1 MRTAGHQQGE
11 FHGVGI
17 RAVGAYLPAKVLS
30 NTDLEQIL
38 ITRDDWIRENIG
50 VETRRVAADDEWT
63 SDLGAEALRDACARA
78 GITPADVDLVIC
90 GTYTPDNMAPPTAML
105 IIDKTGATGAT
116 GFDVNSGAC
125 PGSVFALDVG
135 AKYVASGAYRRVA
148 VVMADVNTKTLD
160 WKDVGPAVIFGDGAA
175 CYLLEP
181 CATGRGIGTTLL
193 RSDPTRYRA
202 VWVPREE
209 RRFRDGRPRRSAF
222 GDNFA
227 QLSGAAVRAFAV
239 GEVPGFIGELLAAE
253 GLTTDE
259 VDLFALHQANLHIVH
274 GIMDGLGVPRDRT
287 VTNVQRYGNTSGA
300 SVPLVLREALDTG
313 RLAPGDVTVLAA
325 FGSGVSM
332 GAAVVR
338 WCADDD
344 FAVPEVPEVPEAPE
358 ILAASASATS
368 VASATPEASTSAASA
383 GPAVRDTAAPGA
395 VRAA

>member
-1 MRTAGHQQGE
+1 M
-11 FHGVGI
+11 GI
-17 RAVGAYLPAKVLS
+17 RAIGSYLPEKVLA
-30 NTDLEQIL
+30 NADLEEIL
-38 ITRDDWIRENIG
+38 LTRDDWIRENIG

-63 SDLGAEALRDACARA
+63 SDLGARALEDACARA

-105 IIDKTGATGAT
+105 IIEKAGATGAT

-135 AKYVASGAYRRVA
+135 AKYVATGAFRRVA
-148 VVMADVNTKTLD
+148 VVMADVSTKTLD

-181 CATGRGIGTTLL
+181 CAPGAGIQGTLL
-193 RSDPTRYRA
+193 RSDPSRYGA
-202 VWVPREE
+202 VWVAREE

-227 QLSGAAVRAFAV
+227 QLSGAAVRSFAV
-239 GEVPGFIGELLAAE
+239 GEVPGFIGELLDRE
-253 GLTTDE
+253 GLTTSD

-313 RLAPGDVTVLAA
+313 RLAPGDLVVLAA
-325 FGSGVSM
+325 FGSGLSLGTM
-332 GAAVVR
+332 LVR
-338 WCADDD
+338 WCGEED
-344 FAVPEVPEVPEAPE
+344 FGE
-358 ILAASASATS
+358 IGASGRERVGAA
-368 VASATPEASTSAASA
+368 
-383 GPAVRDTAAPGA
+383 
-395 VRAA
+395 

>member
-1 MRTAGHQQGE
+1 MMRTADQRQE
-11 FHGVGI
+11 KFHGVGI
-17 RAVGAYLPAKVLS
+17 RAVGAYLPEKVLS
-30 NTDLEQIL
+30 NVDLEEIL

-63 SDLGAEALRDACARA
+63 SDLGARALRDACDRA

-105 IIDKTGATGAT
+105 VIDKAGATGAT

-148 VVMADVNTKTLD
+148 VVMADVSTKTLD

-181 CATGRGIGTTLL
+181 CAPGAGIGPTSL

-202 VWVPREE
+202 VWVAREE
-209 RRFRDGRPRRSAF
+209 RRARDGRPRQSAF

-227 QLSGAAVRAFAV
+227 QLSGPAVREFAV
-239 GEVPGFIGELLAAE
+239 GEVPGFIEELLADN
-253 GLTTDE
+253 GLTPSD
-259 VDLFALHQANLHIVH
+259 VDLFALHQANLYIVH
-274 GIMDGLGVPRDRT
+274 GIVEALGVPQDRT
-287 VTNVQRYGNTSGA
+287 VTNVQKYGNTSGA
-300 SVPLVLREALDTG
+300 SVPLVLRDALDNG
-313 RLAPGDVTVLAA
+313 RLSPGDLVVLAA

-332 GAAVVR
+332 GATLVR
-338 WCADDD
+338 WCGEDD
-344 FAVPEVPEVPEAPE
+344 FGAPDR
-358 ILAASASATS
+358 
-368 VASATPEASTSAASA
+368 SAAEFA
-383 GPAVRDTAAPGA
+383 GA
-395 VRAA
+395 VGTA